1 MKKILF
7 ISGSLRKNSLNS
19 ALARKAMAKLDGQA
33 ECLWLDYADLPAECL
48 WLDYADLP
56 MLDQDI
62 EFPAPEAV
70 TRVRDAVACADALW
84 IASPEYNHSY
94 SAALKNLIDWLSR
107 PLVPGDYSTA
117 VGRGHLVALSSA
129 AGSSGGSYGLGKL
142 ADLLH
147 MLSCRIVP
155 TRTMVALGERFG
167 AGQLVLTEEE
177 EASLG
182 DECRELIIALQQ
194 N

>member
-33 ECLWLDYADLPAECL
+33 ECLWLDYADLP
-48 WLDYADLP
+48 

-62 EFPAPEAV
+62 EFPPPEAV

-117 VGRGHLVALSSA
+117 VGRGALVALSSA

-142 ADLLH
+142 ADLLDT
-147 MLSCRIVP
+147 LSCRIVP

-182 DECRELIIALQQ
+182 DECQELIIALQQ

>member
-19 ALARKAMAKLDGQA
+19 ALARKAMAKLDGQ
-33 ECLWLDYADLPAECL
+33 AECL

-117 VGRGHLVALSSA
+117 VGRGHLVAR
-129 AGSSGGSYGLGKL
+129 
-142 ADLLH
+142 
-147 MLSCRIVP
+147 RIVP